1 MRKENQFKV
10 MKHDLSN
17 LNENEVI
24 ELFDKKQQ
32 DKLLDKGL
40 PNVHSMD

>member
-1 MRKENQFKV
+1 MRKENQLKG

-24 ELFDKKQQ
+24 ELFDKK
-32 DKLLDKGL
+32 
-40 PNVHSMD
+40 